1 MFDLEE
7 KRVLVTGAAG
17 SLGSQICAELV
28 SLGARVC
35 MTDRQG
41 VDLATAAERLEQ
53 AGGAVM
59 HRQLDVTDPGGWDRG
74 IEAMVAQWGGIDVLV
89 NNAAI
94 ASPIVPI
101 DRRDPEDFATMVAVN
116 LHGPFYG
123 TRAVV
128 PMMQGQ
134 GGSIVNIASIAGMAQ
149 AQGADPAYAMTKA
162 GLLSLTRVTAA
173 QHAHQN
179 IRANAIAPGPIA
191 SEMVRAIYDTPEKLA
206 KRLERVPLGRMADPS
221 DISATVAFL
230 ASDRASYIT
239 GVTIGVDGGA
249 AVQ

>member
-1 MFDLEE
+1 MFDLEG

-17 SLGSQICAELV
+17 SLGSQICREMA

-35 MTDRQG
+35 LTDR
-41 VDLATAAERLEQ
+41 VWADMADLADALEET
-53 AGGAVM
+53 GGIVIC
-59 HRQLDVTDPGGWDRG
+59 RQLDVTDPGDWDSC
-74 IEAMVAQWGGIDVLV
+74 IEAMVAEWGGIDVLV

-101 DRRDPEDFATMVAVN
+101 DRRDPEDFATMMAVN

-123 TRAVV
+123 TRAAI
-128 PMMQGQ
+128 PLMQGQ
-134 GGSIVNIASIAGMAQ
+134 GGSIINIASVTGMAQ
-149 AQGADPAYAMTKA
+149 AQGADAAYAMTKA
-162 GLLSLTRVTAA
+162 GLLSLTRTTAA

-206 KRLERVPLGRMADPS
+206 KRLERIPLGRMADPS
-221 DISATVAFL
+221 DISAAVAFL
-230 ASDRASYIT
+230 ASNRAAYIT
-239 GVTIGVDGGA
+239 GVTIGVDGGG